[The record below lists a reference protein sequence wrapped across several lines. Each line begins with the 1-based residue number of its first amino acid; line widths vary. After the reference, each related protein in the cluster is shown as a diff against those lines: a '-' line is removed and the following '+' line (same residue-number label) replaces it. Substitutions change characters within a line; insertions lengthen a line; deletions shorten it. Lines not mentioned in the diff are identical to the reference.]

1 MSDEAKHPFKE
12 FNSPKPMSVEEFVKE
27 YVTFRRAL
35 LKAES
40 QPDPIPLTEPA
51 TVKELFGMWLSDKRA
66 MEVLDIEF
74 KLEMQKAQE
83 DGDGDQEDGDGD
95 QQDWWAQ
102 GNEGDKD

>member
-1 MSDEAKHPFKE
+1 MSDQAKQPSKE

-35 LKAES
+35 LNAES
-40 QPDPIPLTEPA
+40 QPDPMPLTQSA

-74 KLEMQKAQE
+74 KLEMQKIQE
-83 DGDGDQEDGDGD
+83 ENGDGDQP
-95 QQDWWAQ
+95 DWWAQ